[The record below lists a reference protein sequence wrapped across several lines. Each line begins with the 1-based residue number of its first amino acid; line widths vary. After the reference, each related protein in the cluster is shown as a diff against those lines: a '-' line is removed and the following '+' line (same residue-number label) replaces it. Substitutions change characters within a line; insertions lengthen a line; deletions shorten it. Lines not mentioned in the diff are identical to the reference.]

1 MSRDQS
7 DSKSA
12 LDTFAL
18 LPVLD
23 WQEWDEAVRESE
35 QSCIFLKA
43 SYLEASGLAKVA
55 RYITEDGKILGGI
68 LIPELF
74 PELCTTS
81 IRDYATYQSIWLKEK
96 KQNNFRKF
104 QNRVNIL
111 SKLATLLIN
120 CKGEVSL
127 SLHWSIQDI
136 RGLDW
141 TFFKLPEKR
150 IEFIP
155 RYTGILQLKDFS
167 NFEQYIASIASGRKY
182 DFKLR
187 KELSVTE
194 HVDAVSVD
202 TFLEMYSETVPFLT
216 YDSRIYALEQVR
228 KIIVDSIAAA
238 TGSLWLGQDETGK
251 TVAGVFVQEF
261 QGTLYYQFGASIEN
275 GLKYS
280 PNAVILLKIIEKA
293 FSDGA
298 QIFDFVGINSPAR
311 GGFKSS
317 LNATPQL
324 YFQVHIK

>member
-1 MSRDQS
+1 
-7 DSKSA
+7 
-12 LDTFAL
+12 
-18 LPVLD
+18 
-23 WQEWDEAVRESE
+23 
-35 QSCIFLKA
+35 
-43 SYLEASGLAKVA
+43 
-55 RYITEDGKILGGI
+55 
-68 LIPELF
+68 
-74 PELCTTS
+74 
-81 IRDYATYQSIWLKEK
+81 
-96 KQNNFRKF
+96 
-104 QNRVNIL
+104 
-111 SKLATLLIN
+111 LLID
-120 CKGEVSL
+120 CKDEVTL

-136 RGLDW
+136 RGFDW
-141 TFFKLPEKR
+141 TFFESPEKR

-155 RYTGILQLKDFS
+155 RYTGILHLKDFG
-167 NFEQYIASIASGRKY
+167 NFDQYISSISSGRKY

-238 TGSLWLGQDETGK
+238 TGTLWLGQDETGK

-261 QGTLYYQFGASIEN
+261 QGTLYYQFGASLVN

-298 QIFDFVGINSPAR
+298 RIIDFVGINSPAR